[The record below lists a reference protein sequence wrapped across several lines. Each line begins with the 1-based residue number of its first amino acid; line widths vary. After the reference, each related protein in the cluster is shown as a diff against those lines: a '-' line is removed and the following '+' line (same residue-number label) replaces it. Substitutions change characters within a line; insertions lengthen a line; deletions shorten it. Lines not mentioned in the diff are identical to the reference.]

1 MVRSE
6 NKWTFLLY
14 RAWVQ
19 LSPYVMLTMFYTNVE
34 FLMRK
39 SYLSCSKDFEQTKTK
54 SVNSC
59 GFKIRRYFTWKKA
72 TTSFGCGFRV
82 QLKSKNLNFVTAYNG
97 QFLSNKL
104 RVFLV
109 VHCTW
114 RKT

>member
-1 MVRSE
+1 
-6 NKWTFLLY
+6 
-14 RAWVQ
+14 
-19 LSPYVMLTMFYTNVE
+19 
-34 FLMRK
+34 MRK